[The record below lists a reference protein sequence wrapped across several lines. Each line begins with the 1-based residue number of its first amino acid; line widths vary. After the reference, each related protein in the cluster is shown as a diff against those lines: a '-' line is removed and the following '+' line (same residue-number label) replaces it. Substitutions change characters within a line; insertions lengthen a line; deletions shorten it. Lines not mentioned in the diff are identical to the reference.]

1 MAFQILYPYINQDDY
16 PVCDYSDNEGE
27 SEPINMNDILEN
39 ISKYHN
45 NLPHKDKMF
54 RPDTVSNIAQEILRQ
69 ELGDINYSPWL
80 CRQKSKELSDKI
92 RDAIK
97 DLGFDRY
104 KLVCTVSIGSLD
116 DQGLYMAS
124 RCLWF
129 TTTDASATAVFR
141 NASLFAVAIVFG
153 VNME

>member
-1 MAFQILYPYINQDDY
+1 MAFQILHPYISQDDY
-16 PVCDYSDNEGE
+16 ILDDYTDNEE
-27 SEPINMNDILEN
+27 EKEPINMGDILEN
-39 ISKYHN
+39 ITKYHN
-45 NLPHKDKMF
+45 NLPHKENMF
-54 RPDTVSNIAQEILRQ
+54 RPDTVSQIAQEILDQ
-69 ELGDINYSPWL
+69 ELGNLHYSALL

-129 TTTDASATAVFR
+129 TMTDASATAVFR
-141 NASLFAVAIVFG
+141 NTSLFAVAIVFG
-153 VNME
+153 IYME